1 MKEVKVNG
9 WTFGVMTKEEIEK
22 CYSSKEKNF
31 TKIDYYNYLYNDFA
45 RDQLYKSVG
54 YRTVDYA
61 IPQDVLE
68 SPEIQRR
75 INLDNDLPVYYYGS
89 FSRFGRILWDNDVR
103 ELLIDIILTKI
114 ERNEYENIDIL

>member
-9 WTFGVMTKEEIEK
+9 WKFGVMTKEEIEK

-31 TKIDYYNYLYNDFA
+31 TKIDYNNYLYNDFS
-45 RDQLYKSVG
+45 RHQLYKSVG
-54 YRTVDYA
+54 YRTIDYA

-75 INLDNDLPVYYYGS
+75 INLDNDLPVYYYGI

-114 ERNEYENIDIL
+114 ERNEYEEINL

>member
-1 MKEVKVNG
+1 MKEIKVNG
-9 WTFGVMTKEEIEK
+9 WTFVVMSKEE
-22 CYSSKEKNF
+22 KEKYYPTKDNSF
-31 TKIDYYNYLYNDFA
+31 TKIDYNNYLYNDFS
-45 RDQLYKSVG
+45 RHQLYKSVG
-54 YRTVDYA
+54 YGTVDFA

-75 INLDNDLPVYYYGS
+75 INLDNDLPVYYYGI

-114 ERNEYENIDIL
+114 EKNEYEEIIL

>member
-9 WTFGVMTKEEIEK
+9 WKFGVMTKEEIEK
-22 CYSSKEKNF
+22 YYSSKEKNF
-31 TKIDYYNYLYNDFA
+31 TKIDYNNYLYNDFS
-45 RDQLYKSVG
+45 RHQLYKSVG
-54 YRTVDYA
+54 YRTIDYA

-75 INLDNDLPVYYYGS
+75 INLDNDLPVYYYGI

-114 ERNEYENIDIL
+114 ERNEYEEINL